1 MIELRDVTFAY
12 GREPVLHGVSLRV
25 SEGSML
31 GIIGPNSSGKSTM
44 LRLMAG
50 ILRPDRGCVLV
61 GGRDSASLNRREAA
75 RRVCFVPQE
84 TPSSFPFRAL
94 EIVLMGRT
102 PYMPAVSFER
112 ERDIAIARKALEDTD
127 TYHLRNRF
135 LDELSGG
142 ERQLVI
148 IARALAQEAPV
159 MLLDEPTTFLDMRHR
174 IDVFETVARLNREQ
188 NRTIVIVSH
197 DLNLASLYCDRLV
210 LLKSGKIIADGEPRE
225 VLREEPLE
233 KSYGV
238 RMEITEGS
246 AGGRPFVIPQRRKNQ
261 EGEKS

>member
-1 MIELRDVTFAY
+1 MIELKDVTFAY
-12 GREPVLHGVSLRV
+12 DSEPVLHGVSLRV
-25 SEGSML
+25 PEGAML

-50 ILRPDRGCVLV
+50 ILQPGRGSVFV
-61 GGRDSASLNRREAA
+61 RGRNSAHLNRREAA
-75 RRVCFVPQE
+75 RDVSFVPQE
-84 TPSSFPFRAL
+84 TPASFPFRVS

-102 PYMPAVSFER
+102 PHMPAISFER
-112 ERDIAIARKALEDTD
+112 EEDVAVARRALEDTD
-127 TYHLRNRF
+127 TYHLRDRF

-148 IARALAQEAPV
+148 IARALAQDAPV

-174 IDVFETVARLNREQ
+174 IDVFETVARLNRERG
-188 NRTIVIVSH
+188 RTIVIVSH

-210 LLKSGKIIADGEPRE
+210 LIKAGKIIADGEPSE
-225 VLREEPLE
+225 VLREEALE
-233 KSYGV
+233 ESYGV

-246 AGGRPFVIPQRRKNQ
+246 AQGRPFVIPLRRQ
-261 EGEKS
+261 D